1 MSDNWKM
8 LLNQFGIPGPAEPP
22 ASEEAAPEPAEPKA
36 ATPGFAKEVPGFV
49 KEVPSVAKEMPSLP
63 KAASSIA
70 RETPAQPKPPASF
83 SRSAPPAAAEAPRRR
98 SSMWGDETEEEPSAP
113 VTPPAIRQAAAPAT
127 DPLREMAEVRRTDPT
142 VPGFDVPQ
150 SSSPEPPK
158 APVKRS
164 AWDTLIG
171 SLGIKTTNA
180 PDPEPAPPAA
190 AAPPWKSRPAAAA
203 ETLPSETPS
212 RERQPSTG
220 RSEAGRSERA
230 AADERPPRESNTPRS
245 GGFGAGLVDSDE
257 RSESSS
263 RPRQRRGGPTDAR
276 EPAAERRSFD
286 APRGGRPEP
295 TREPVAEF
303 EDRDFVPP
311 ISSRETELGTNSGAD
326 FREPADDQEMP
337 SRRRSR
343 RRGQRQL
350 ISGENL
356 EPVAE
361 SGEIGSTADS
371 PAREPSERR
380 APRRDSTEERG
391 PRREA
396 SPTRERRERPAR
408 ETSGREV
415 SGREPLSGRESSGR
429 PHPIESGERAA
440 SRSTRR
446 PPRQEEP
453 RGGEFLEV
461 TGDTPDD
468 DLLLGFGEGLLDEV
482 ADVAAPG
489 EEDRAARP
497 RRRRGRRGRGRGGR
511 SEEAT
516 TADPEAPVADA
527 FLAPEFDDDL
537 EDDDEAERIRHR
549 SRGSRPEGGR
559 AAGPRPDAGRPEAA
573 AEPRRPSRPAAD
585 RPDRPDRDIPTWID
599 TVSLLVNANINRR
612 STGGNSGGP
621 RGQGGG
627 RERRR

>member
-36 ATPGFAKEVPGFV
+36 VTPGFAKEVPSV
-49 KEVPSVAKEMPSLP
+49 PKEVPSVP
-63 KAASSIA
+63 KAESSIA

-83 SRSAPPAAAEAPRRR
+83 SRSAPPAVAEAPRRR
-98 SSMWGDETEEEPSAP
+98 SSMWGDETAEEPSAP
-113 VTPPAIRQAAAPAT
+113 VASPAIRHAATPAA

-158 APVKRS
+158 APAKRS

-180 PDPEPAPPAA
+180 PEPEPALPVA
-190 AAPPWKSRPAAAA
+190 AAPPWKSRPAEAA
-203 ETLPSETPS
+203 ETQPGEAPS
-212 RERQPSTG
+212 RERQPSAG
-220 RSEAGRSERA
+220 RSEAGRF
-230 AADERPPRESNTPRS
+230 ERPDANERSPRESNAPRA

-263 RPRQRRGGPTDAR
+263 RPRQRRGGPTEAR

-286 APRGGRPEP
+286 APRGSRPEP
-295 TREPVAEF
+295 TREPVADF

-311 ISSRETELGTNSGAD
+311 GSSHETEPEANTGPD

-350 ISGENL
+350 ISGEDL

-361 SGEIGSTADS
+361 SGEIGSPADA

-380 APRRDSTEERG
+380 APRRDSTEERA

-415 SGREPLSGRESSGR
+415 SGREPFSGRESSGR
-429 PHPIESGERAA
+429 PHPVEGGERVAA
-440 SRSTRR
+440 RSTRR

-453 RGGEFLEV
+453 RGEEFLEV

-516 TADPEAPVADA
+516 SADPEAPVADA

-549 SRGSRPEGGR
+549 SRGSRSEASRSEASR
-559 AAGPRPDAGRPEAA
+559 AAGTRPEAGRPEAA
-573 AEPRRPSRPAAD
+573 AEPRRTSRPVA
-585 RPDRPDRDIPTWID
+585 DRPDRDIPTWID

-612 STGGNSGGP
+612 STGGNGGGS

>member
-22 ASEEAAPEPAEPKA
+22 ASEEAAPEPVEPKA
-36 ATPGFAKEVPGFV
+36 ATPGFV

-311 ISSRETELGTNSGAD
+311 ISSRETELETNSGAD

-356 EPVAE
+356 DPVAE
-361 SGEIGSTADS
+361 SSEIGSTADS

-396 SPTRERRERPAR
+396 SPTRERRERPVR

-415 SGREPLSGRESSGR
+415 SGREPFSGRESSGR
-429 PHPIESGERAA
+429 PHPIESGERVAA
-440 SRSTRR
+440 RSTRR

-453 RGGEFLEV
+453 RGEEFLEV

-511 SEEAT
+511 PEEAT
-516 TADPEAPVADA
+516 TADPEGPVADT

-549 SRGSRPEGGR
+549 SRGSRPEGSRPEGGR

-573 AEPRRPSRPAAD
+573 AEPRRPSRPAA
-585 RPDRPDRDIPTWID
+585 DRPDRDIPTWID